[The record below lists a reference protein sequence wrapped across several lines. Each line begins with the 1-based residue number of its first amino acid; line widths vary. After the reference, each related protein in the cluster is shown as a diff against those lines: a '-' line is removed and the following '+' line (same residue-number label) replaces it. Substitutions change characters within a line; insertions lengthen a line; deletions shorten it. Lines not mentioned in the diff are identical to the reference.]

1 MDVIDFHCDT
11 LTEIEKRGRG
21 AHDPTLHIT
30 PEKAAAFD
38 RYIQVGAVWTDS
50 KLTDEAAWERFSRV
64 VDMYGSLDGAFPI
77 MTPPDA
83 LGAKRAVILAVEGA
97 RLLAGRIERLG
108 ELYERGVR
116 ILTLGWAGSDC
127 VCGSWDTTDGLTAF
141 GREVVAGCFE
151 LGIVPDVSHASR
163 KTTAEVIALAKDA
176 KKSIIAS
183 HSDSYAICPH
193 GRNLTDAEFREIVS
207 LGGIVG
213 VSLYPPHLA
222 GETAT
227 VGDVV
232 RHFEHYIS
240 LGGERSVVLGCDFD
254 GIEATPEGLGDVSS
268 LPRLY
273 DALAE
278 ALGEDRAK
286 RVFFDN
292 ARDFIVS
299 NFISQ

>member
-1 MDVIDFHCDT
+1 MDVFDFHCDT
-11 LTEIEKRGRG
+11 LTEIEKRGCG
-21 AHDPTLHIT
+21 VADTTLHIT

-38 RYIQVGAVWTDS
+38 RYIQIGAVWTDR
-50 KLTDEAAWERFSRV
+50 KLSDEAAWERFGRV
-64 VDMYGSLDGAFPI
+64 VDLYGSADSAFPI

-97 RLLAGRIERLG
+97 RLLAGKISRLD
-108 ELYERGVR
+108 ELYCRGVR

-127 VCGSWDTTDGLTAF
+127 VCGSWDAEDGLTDF
-141 GREVVAGCFE
+141 GREVVRRCFE

-176 KKSIIAS
+176 GKAVIAS
-183 HSDSYAICPH
+183 HSNAYSVCTH
-193 GRNLTDAEFREIVS
+193 GRNLTDAEFRDIVA

-213 VSLYPPHLA
+213 VSLYPPHLC

-232 RHFEHYIS
+232 RHYEHYIS
-240 LGGERSVVLGCDFD
+240 LGGENAVVLGCDFD
-254 GIEATPEGLGDVSS
+254 GIGKTPEGLGDISA

-273 DALAE
+273 EALAE
-278 ALGEDRAK
+278 CFGERQAK
-286 RVFFDN
+286 RVFFEN
-292 ARDFIVS
+292 ARDFTGRNILK
-299 NFISQ
+299 

>member
-11 LTEIEKRGRG
+11 LTEIELRGRG

-30 PEKAAAFD
+30 PEKAAAFE
-38 RYIQVGAVWTDS
+38 RYVQIGAVWTDD
-50 KLTDEAAWERFSRV
+50 KLTDDEAWERFRRV
-64 VDMYGSLDGAFPI
+64 VELYGTLDGAFPI
-77 MTPPDA
+77 MTPPEA

-97 RLLAGRIERLG
+97 RLLAGDISRLG

-116 ILTLGWAGSDC
+116 ILTLGWSGSDC
-127 VCGSWDTTDGLTAF
+127 ICGSWDTTDGLTAF
-141 GREVVAGCFE
+141 GREVVRRCFE

-163 KTTAEVIALAKDA
+163 KTTAQTIALARDA
-176 KKSIIAS
+176 GKPIIAS
-183 HSDSYAICPH
+183 HSDSYALCPH
-193 GRNLTDAEFREIVS
+193 GRNLTDEEFREIVS

-213 VSLYPPHLA
+213 VSLHPPHLA

-240 LGGERSVVLGCDFD
+240 LGGESAVVLGCDFD
-254 GIEATPEGLGDVSS
+254 GITATPEGLEDISA

-273 DALAE
+273 EALAE
-278 ALGEDRAK
+278 RLGEKQAK

-292 ARDFIVS
+292 AHDFIKR
-299 NFISQ
+299 NILK